1 MIAHPYSA
9 YRPAAPIRSEGRL
22 TASGTLGA
30 ILAALAAI
38 LAVALPGCSS
48 SSAHSVQPDRAR
60 VALETALDA
69 WKQGQSLEAFERS
82 GSSMVVQ
89 DLDWSAG
96 AKLVGHQLLDDGQ
109 PADANLRVN
118 VRLTLEK
125 KGKPVEKTVR
135 YLVTT
140 SPSVTIF
147 RDVMW

>member
-1 MIAHPYSA
+1 MIAHSYSFA
-9 YRPAAPIRSEGRL
+9 RPTSSTQGDGRL

-30 ILAALAAI
+30 LLAALAAI
-38 LAVALPGCSS
+38 VAMALPGCSA

-60 VALETALDA
+60 VALESALDA
-69 WKQGQSLEAFERS
+69 WKQGQSPEAFERS

-96 AKLVGHQLLDDGQ
+96 AKLVGHQILDDGE
-109 PADANLRVN
+109 PADANLRIN
-118 VRLTLEK
+118 VKLTLEK